1 MKKKNNTTGWAT
13 RLRRLMEE
21 KEFNP
26 RSLSLAAGLNATA
39 VRDILEGRAKY
50 PRYDTIESLAKALK
64 ITPNHLMTGG
74 NGGKPENAQTPATSR
89 DTETSARA
97 SMPAKAQGDKQAEDR
112 KNPPLDD
119 DDLALLS
126 EIIATLHEVAESYKQ
141 SLKPQDFA
149 AMVTTIYKN
158 VTALPSSQTR
168 GADIIKPIQSLVMY
182 EAIKSSVSKKG

>member
-13 RLRRLMEE
+13 RLRRLMED
-21 KEFNP
+21 KGFNP

-50 PRYDTIESLAKALK
+50 PRYDTIESLAKALE

-74 NGGKPENAQTPATSR
+74 NG
-89 DTETSARA
+89 D
-97 SMPAKAQGDKQAEDR
+97 KAQEASATASPKSTQRSASTT
-112 KNPPLDD
+112 KPPETVTTEGGIHPSLDD
-119 DDLALLS
+119 ADLALLS
-126 EIIATLHEVAESYKQ
+126 EIIATLHEVAENYKQ

-158 VTALPSSQTR
+158 VTATPAAKTSKT
-168 GADIIKPIQSLVMY
+168 DIITPIQSLVMY
-182 EAIKSSVSKKG
+182 EAIKSSVARKG